1 MIISSMLMMKLMI
14 ISSMLMTKLMIN
26 SSILTIKLM
35 IVSSMLITFS
45 TLMID
50 RLKISLSCHI
60 LPPPQRTAQSGFW
73 TDVDRSTLQI
83 YQFHQIDIFKSYCF
97 SPMFSIRSERSQ
109 KAEHHQIYISKYHTF
124 FLFV

>member
-45 TLMID
+45 ILMID
-50 RLKISLSCHI
+50 RPQKLVSPATFCLRLKGPLNLDSGLMLTD
-60 LPPPQRTAQSGFW
+60 LPYR
-73 TDVDRSTLQI
+73 
-83 YQFHQIDIFKSYCF
+83 
-97 SPMFSIRSERSQ
+97 
-109 KAEHHQIYISKYHTF
+109 YISFTR
-124 FLFV
+124 